1 MSCKTKTTM
10 GKNKYFS
17 TKSVFGQ
24 LISLIDDSM
33 ISKAVKK
40 HDSDRYVKHFKCQDH
55 LFSMIFCCLEK
66 CNSLREVSGGMVGLS
81 GKEHTVR
88 INHLPKRSTLADA
101 NKGRKVEF
109 FEEVYN
115 ELLKKYGF
123 VLSDSRLE
131 VVLGKKIKIV
141 DSTTI
146 SLFKDIL
153 ECVGRKSI
161 DGKSKGGIKSHT
173 VINADEKVPNLV
185 WFSPART
192 HDHRF
197 LEHLKY
203 DENTLYIFDKGY
215 NDYVAFAHF
224 TEQKTGFVTRI
235 KSNAKYEVTQKNI
248 IPENIHS
255 GVLSDQIIE
264 VDLDNKVNKTKTKL
278 KLRKIEYYDREHKRT
293 FEFISNLF
301 EFRADTIAAL
311 YKLRWQI
318 ELLFKQ
324 IKQNFPLKYFLGD
337 NENAIKIQIYCVL
350 IVNLLMSVIQ
360 KSLKKQWSFSNLVS
374 FCRIHLF
381 NYINLTKFFE
391 SPEKDWELEMEND
404 GQLGLFDDYLAT
416 G

>member
-1 MSCKTKTTM
+1 M

-33 ISKAVKK
+33 IDKAVKK
-40 HDSDRYVKHFKCQDH
+40 YDSDRYVKRFKCKDH
-55 LFSMIFCCLEK
+55 LFSMVFCCLEK

-81 GKEHTVR
+81 GKEETVR
-88 INHLPKRSTLADA
+88 INHLPKKSTLADA
-101 NKGRKVEF
+101 NMGRKVEF

-115 ELLKKYGF
+115 NLLEIHSSVLSESRIEIALKKK
-123 VLSDSRLE
+123 V
-131 VVLGKKIKIV
+131 KIV

-146 SLFKDIL
+146 SMFKDIL
-153 ECVGRKSI
+153 KCVGRKSS
-161 DGKSKGGIKSHT
+161 DGKSKGGIKSHS

-185 WFSPART
+185 WFTPATT
-192 HDHRF
+192 HDHQF
-197 LEHLKY
+197 LEKLKC
-203 DENTLYIFDKGY
+203 DEHTVYIFDKGY
-215 NDYVAFAHF
+215 NDYKAFAHF
-224 TEQKTGFVTRI
+224 SEQSTGFVTRI
-235 KSNAKYEVTQKNI
+235 KDNAKYEVTQKND
-248 IPENIHS
+248 IPEHIHS
-255 GVLSDQIIE
+255 GVLSDEIIE
-264 VDLDNKVNKTKTKL
+264 VEVNNGNGKSKL
-278 KLRKIEYYDREHKRT
+278 KLRKIKYYDREHKRN

-311 YKLRWQI
+311 YKIRWQI

-337 NENAIKIQIYCVL
+337 NENAVKIQIYCVL
-350 IVNLLMSVIQ
+350 IVNLLMEVIK
-360 KSLKKQWSFSNLVS
+360 KSLKRQWSFSNLVS

-381 NYINLTKFFE
+381 NYIHLTKFLE
-391 SPEKDWELEMEND
+391 SPENDWKMDKEND

>member
-1 MSCKTKTTM
+1 M

-33 ISKAVKK
+33 IDKAVKK
-40 HDSDRYVKHFKCQDH
+40 YDSDRYVKRFKCKDH
-55 LFSMIFCCLEK
+55 LFSMVFCCLEK

-81 GKEHTVR
+81 GKEETVR
-88 INHLPKRSTLADA
+88 INHLPKKSTLADA
-101 NKGRKVEF
+101 NMGRKVEF

-115 ELLKKYGF
+115 NLLEIHSS
-123 VLSDSRLE
+123 VLSDSRIEIAL
-131 VVLGKKIKIV
+131 KKKVKIV

-146 SLFKDIL
+146 SMFKDIL
-153 ECVGRKSI
+153 KCVGRKSS
-161 DGKSKGGIKSHT
+161 DGKSKGGIKSHS

-185 WFSPART
+185 WFTPATT
-192 HDHRF
+192 HDHQF
-197 LEHLKY
+197 LEKLKC
-203 DENTLYIFDKGY
+203 DEHTVYIFDKGY
-215 NDYVAFAHF
+215 NDYKAFAHF
-224 TEQKTGFVTRI
+224 SEQSTGFVTRI
-235 KSNAKYEVTQKNI
+235 KDNAKYEVTQKND
-248 IPENIHS
+248 IPEHIHS
-255 GVLSDQIIE
+255 GVLSDEIIE
-264 VDLDNKVNKTKTKL
+264 VEVNNGNGKSKL
-278 KLRKIEYYDREHKRT
+278 KLRKIKYYDREHKRN

-311 YKLRWQI
+311 YKIRWQI

-337 NENAIKIQIYCVL
+337 NENAVKIQIYCVL
-350 IVNLLMSVIQ
+350 IVNLLMEVIK
-360 KSLKKQWSFSNLVS
+360 KSLKRQWSFSNLVS

-381 NYINLTKFFE
+381 NYIHLTKFLE
-391 SPEKDWELEMEND
+391 SPENDWKMDKEND